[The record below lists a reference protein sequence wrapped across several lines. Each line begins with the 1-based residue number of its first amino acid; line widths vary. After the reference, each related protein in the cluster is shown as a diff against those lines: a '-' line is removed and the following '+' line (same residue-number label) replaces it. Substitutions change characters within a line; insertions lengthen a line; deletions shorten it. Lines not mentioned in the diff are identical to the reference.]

1 MYEKSVKENLSTMN
15 FKEKFSYLLY
25 YYKFHLIGILIAVLV
40 VGSFIY
46 SEINKKDIYLNVAY
60 VGSSISTETYEDVSN
75 NLNASLLPDN
85 ESSIVEFNIYD
96 LSNTAALTKFQ
107 ASLAAKELDL
117 AIVNKNFFNENYE
130 NEFFLDLNSID
141 NFSSLNIDENA
152 LIKKDNNIYGI
163 KIDNL
168 KIFNELN
175 TPNSNNF
182 LVVISNSKNS
192 TKLIDLLKAC
202 GIN

>member
-46 SEINKKDIYLNVAY
+46 AGINRKDIYLNVAY
-60 VGSSISTETYEDVSN
+60 IGSSISTETYEDVSN

>member
-60 VGSSISTETYEDVSN
+60 IGSSISTETYEDVSN

-96 LSNTAALTKFQ
+96 LSNTATLTKFQ

-192 TKLIDLLKAC
+192 TKLIDLLNAC

>member
-60 VGSSISTETYEDVSN
+60 IGSSISTETYEDVSN

-96 LSNTAALTKFQ
+96 LSNTATLTKFQ
-107 ASLAAKELDL
+107 ASLAAK
-117 AIVNKNFFNENYE
+117 
-130 NEFFLDLNSID
+130 
-141 NFSSLNIDENA
+141 
-152 LIKKDNNIYGI
+152 
-163 KIDNL
+163 
-168 KIFNELN
+168 
-175 TPNSNNF
+175 
-182 LVVISNSKNS
+182 
-192 TKLIDLLKAC
+192 
-202 GIN
+202 

>member
-60 VGSSISTETYEDVSN
+60 IGSSISTETYEDVSN